1 MAVNGGSGEG
11 NTTFQWGGST
21 AAGLNGAS
29 SSAFT
34 RVKVWLLFAK
44 AKLYWFSK
52 IENWWAASI
61 KKKNDYSM
69 CGSLRLDLTD
79 DIEHH
84 GRLWSLDLPSIM
96 G

>member
-11 NTTFQWGGST
+11 NTSFQGGGST
-21 AAGLNGAS
+21 AAGLNGAG

-34 RVKVWLLFAK
+34 RVKRSLGFLK

-52 IENWWAASI
+52 TENWSAASI

-69 CGSLRLDLTD
+69 GGSLVLDLTD

-84 GRLWSLDLPSIM
+84 WRLRSLDLLSIM